1 MKQRIVFVVLVA
13 VALTLVLS
21 GVALAAQGD
30 TKQVGLVIVFPDKT
44 EYAAIVTV
52 PVAATTFDVLRAA
65 NVTLVSQSTAFGPAV
80 CSIKGV
86 GCPADNCFCD
96 PKRFWAYYHLVD
108 GAWVSAAEGVGAFVP
123 ANGAV
128 EGFAWSEF
136 DASFNPT
143 VKPTV
148 LTFAQIGAAPQPTSL
163 PQTGGGLLPVVAAAG
178 GLLLSGAL
186 LVASRRTGR

>member
-1 MKQRIVFVVLVA
+1 MKQRIVFVVLIA
-13 VALTLVLS
+13 LALTVALS
-21 GVALAAQGD
+21 GIAFAAQDD
-30 TKQVGLVIVFPDKT
+30 TKQVGLVIAFPDAT

-52 PVAATTFDVLRAA
+52 PMTATTFDVLQVA
-65 NVTLVSQSTAFGPAV
+65 NVTLVSQSTSFGPAV

-96 PKRFWAYYHLVD
+96 AKRFWAYYHLTD
-108 GAWVSAAEGVGAFVP
+108 GEWVSANEGVGAFIP
-123 ANGAV
+123 ADGAV

-148 LTFAQIGAAPQPTSL
+148 LTFAQIAAAPQPVSL
-163 PQTGGGLLPVVAAAG
+163 PQTGGTALPGVITAGSMLLA
-178 GLLLSGAL
+178 GAL
-186 LVASRRTGR
+186 LVASRRMRR